1 MTQKQRLFDVA
12 LMRDVRNV
20 GVFEKKSSC
29 FFLLIGWLWQVELEL
44 DQASGSTYLLEADRE
59 DQIHFP

>member
-1 MTQKQRLFDVA
+1 ML
-12 LMRDVRNV
+12 
-20 GVFEKKSSC
+20 ESSKKDPDA
-29 FFLLIGWLWQVELEL
+29 FFLLRGWLWQVELEL